1 MTVAVADIKVTFPE
15 FISAGDA
22 LIGAK
27 LAEAQTLVDY
37 TVYSATQGDVAIK
50 YMTAH
55 LLATSPMGKTA
66 RMVTK
71 DGRSS
76 YLDLYDTLLRCAAAG
91 GRVP

>member
-1 MTVAVADIKVTFPE
+1 MSVDATAIKTTFPE
-15 FISAGDA
+15 FISAGDP

-37 TVYSATQGDVAIK
+37 TVYSAAQGDMAVK

-76 YLDLYDTLLRCAAAG
+76 YLDMFDTLLRCAAAG